1 MRKVTIGGEFYDAG
15 VDLPDESLIMAY
27 VDDEL
32 DQEGRR
38 YVEDLLAR
46 SAEAR
51 EIADLMR
58 SSSAL
63 MKSAFHDDPKADSR
77 QEAGCRYS
85 RTRAGK
91 SQRRSHSPDDQAD
104 PPLPPDFGC
113 RHRARPIAAQG
124 LTTGQQRKA

>member
-1 MRKVTIGGEFYDAG
+1 MRKVTIGGESYDAG

-38 YVEDLLAR
+38 YVEDMLAR

-63 MKSAFHDDPKADSR
+63 MKSAFLDDPKADSPKKPGPAT
-77 QEAGCRYS
+77 AGPALENPNAVPTPPTIKQARPCRPTS
-85 RTRAGK
+85 AAAT
-91 SQRRSHSPDDQAD
+91 D
-104 PPLPPDFGC
+104 
-113 RHRARPIAAQG
+113 RAR
-124 LTTGQQRKA
+124 LQRKA

>member
-1 MRKVTIGGEFYDAG
+1 MRKLIIGEDIYNTGAE
-15 VDLPDESLIMAY
+15 LPDEALIMAY

-51 EIADLMR
+51 EIAELMR

-63 MKSAFHDDPKADSR
+63 LKSAFLDDPDCGAAGRTTPAVKAPENPDALPAPPTGKPMR
-77 QEAGCRYS
+77 LCRPMAGTVTQH
-85 RTRAGK
+85 TRV
-91 SQRRSHSPDDQAD
+91 
-104 PPLPPDFGC
+104 
-113 RHRARPIAAQG
+113 
-124 LTTGQQRKA
+124 QRKA

>member
-1 MRKVTIGGEFYDAG
+1 MRKVTIGGETYDAG
-15 VDLPDESLIMAY
+15 ADLPDESLIMAY
-27 VDDEL
+27 VDNEL

-63 MKSAFHDDPKADSR
+63 MKSAFLDDPKVDSSSKSGAAK
-77 QEAGCRYS
+77 AGPARENPNAVPTPS
-85 RTRAGK
+85 TIKQTR
-91 SQRRSHSPDDQAD
+91 
-104 PPLPPDFGC
+104 LC
-113 RHRARPIAAQG
+113 RPISGAA
-124 LTTGQQRKA
+124 TERAKVQRKA

>member
-1 MRKVTIGGEFYDAG
+1 MRKVTIGGESYDAG

-63 MKSAFHDDPKADSR
+63 MKSAFLDDPKVDSSKKPDAATPAPALENPNAVPAPPTIKQTR
-77 QEAGCRYS
+77 PCRPTPAAAID
-85 RTRAGK
+85 RTR
-91 SQRRSHSPDDQAD
+91 
-104 PPLPPDFGC
+104 L
-113 RHRARPIAAQG
+113 
-124 LTTGQQRKA
+124 QRKA

>member
-1 MRKVTIGGEFYDAG
+1 MRKVTIGGESYEAG
-15 VDLPDESLIMAY
+15 ADLPDESLIMAY

-63 MKSAFHDDPKADSR
+63 MKSAFLDDPKVDSSKKPGAAT
-77 QEAGCRYS
+77 AGPALENPNAVPAPPTIKQTRPCRPTS
-85 RTRAGK
+85 AAATE
-91 SQRRSHSPDDQAD
+91 
-104 PPLPPDFGC
+104 
-113 RHRARPIAAQG
+113 RAR
-124 LTTGQQRKA
+124 LQRKA